1 MPDEFITTGQAL
13 GGGGA
18 LAVLAGVAYR
28 FLRIVKAD
36 RREDAKANRVDDWS
50 ESLLKR
56 VRELE
61 LRVDMMAKER
71 NDALERNARM
81 EVEIQYLK
89 KKVEDLEKINETL
102 AKAER
107 DAVLRLQKDTK
118 AL

>member
-1 MPDEFITTGQAL
+1 
-13 GGGGA
+13 
-18 LAVLAGVAYR
+18 
-28 FLRIVKAD
+28 
-36 RREDAKANRVDDWS
+36 
-50 ESLLKR
+50 
-56 VRELE
+56 
-61 LRVDMMAKER
+61 
-71 NDALERNARM
+71 M

>member
-1 MPDEFITTGQAL
+1 MSDEFLTTGQAF

-18 LAVLAGVAYR
+18 LAVIAGVAYR
-28 FLRIVKAD
+28 FLRIVKTD
-36 RREDAKANRVDDWS
+36 KREDAKAQRADDFS

-61 LRVDMMAKER
+61 LRVDVMAKER

-102 AKAER
+102 AKGT
-107 DAVLRLQKDTK
+107 V
-118 AL
+118 